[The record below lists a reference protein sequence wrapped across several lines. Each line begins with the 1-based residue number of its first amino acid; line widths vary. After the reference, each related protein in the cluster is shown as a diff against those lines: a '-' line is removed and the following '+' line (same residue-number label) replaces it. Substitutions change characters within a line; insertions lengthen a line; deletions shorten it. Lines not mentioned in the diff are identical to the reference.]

1 MDNILS
7 VTELTKSY
15 GRKKV
20 LQGTTFTLPV
30 GRLVGLMGPNASG
43 KTTMFNIISG
53 LTKFRR
59 GSVTIDGVPVG
70 VATRSLVSYMPDKN
84 FLYKYMTAKDAL
96 GFYKD
101 FFPDFNEKTA
111 DELCVSLGIEKD
123 EKVKKMSK
131 GTVEKLL
138 LLLTLSRKTK
148 LYLLDEPLGGIDP
161 LAKTKIVDTIL
172 GQFTG
177 KDSTMVLSTHLLRDT
192 EKLFDYA
199 LYLKDGQII
208 KSGEADTLR
217 QENNKTLEEIY
228 VEVYSE

>member
-20 LQGTTFTLPV
+20 LRKTTFTLPA

-53 LTKFRR
+53 LTKFRE
-59 GSVTIDGVPVG
+59 GSVAIDGVPVG
-70 VATRSLVSYMPDKN
+70 VASRSLVSYMPDKN
-84 FLYKYMTAKDAL
+84 FLYSYMKVKDAL

-101 FFPDFNEKTA
+101 FFPDFDEKRA
-111 DELCVSLGIEKD
+111 EELCNSLGLEKD
-123 EKVKKMSK
+123 EKVNKMSK
-131 GTVEKLL
+131 GTIEKFL

-148 LYLLDEPLGGIDP
+148 LYLLDEPLGGVDP
-161 LAKTKIVDTIL
+161 LAKTKIIDTIL
-172 GQFTG
+172 SQFAG
-177 KDSTMVLSTHLLRDT
+177 KDSTIILSTHLLKDI

-199 LYLKDGQII
+199 LFLKDGEIV
-208 KSGEADTLR
+208 KSGEADALR
-217 QENNKTLEEIY
+217 QEYNKTLEEIY
-228 VEVYSE
+228 VEVYSG